1 MMRGIL
7 SLALAAIAQLT
18 PQMHEGIPDARYIPA
33 YNNEQRVLT
42 VQKLLH
48 PAKEPKLG
56 TVPLT
61 PNAPLAADGAHLSF
75 WKTSFVLGTPAGGEA
90 GVNFWGIHTGGHI
103 NVGFTASG
111 RAAVL
116 DCRVLGRVMHKLYAG
131 ADSEPRE
138 QAETPLADGH
148 MLLVLP
154 ALARG
159 MPVSVEL
166 WPVPADATMGFIGC
180 EIDTPVETDG

>member
-1 MMRGIL
+1 MRGFL
-7 SLALAAIAQLT
+7 PFVLAAIAQLT
-18 PQMHEGIPDARYIPA
+18 PQMRDGIAGARYIPA
-33 YNNEQRVLT
+33 YGDDQRTLT
-42 VQKLLH
+42 VQKLLRL
-48 PAKEPKLG
+48 AKLPKLG
-56 TVPLT
+56 TASLT

-116 DCRVLGRVMHKLYAG
+116 DCRVLGRVVHKLYID

-138 QAETPLADGH
+138 QAETPLDDGH
-148 MLLVLP
+148 LLLVLP
-154 ALARG
+154 PVALG
-159 MPVSVEL
+159 TPVSVEL
-166 WPVPADATMGFIGC
+166 WPVPADAAMGLLGC